1 MQVNHWNTFR
11 TFLIRYRSG
20 GTPRDPRNKGVCQ
33 IAGRWPR
40 EQCLPAP
47 RRPPGSSCCLSLL
60 ACGFW
65 PTTHFGTPGGTR
77 LNWIFLFRRCVQAH
91 TSDKEVLMESGVNRP
106 KSGQQADR
114 VLCWPVRLCKSMSN
128 LQLIVLGKTWLKQS
142 VDTHRLRVRRSKY
155 WAGSACYSGDWGKAM
170 ATNIHARCFWVINY
184 RIGGHRYS
192 SSEIISYH
200 RHVSRWRWY
209 GGRCNIGHML
219 QVHLRVSN
227 SRFRLA
233 RLIKYISELAALF

>member
-1 MQVNHWNTFR
+1 MFK
-11 TFLIRYRSG
+11 
-20 GTPRDPRNKGVCQ
+20 P
-33 IAGRWPR
+33 
-40 EQCLPAP
+40 
-47 RRPPGSSCCLSLL
+47 
-60 ACGFW
+60 
-65 PTTHFGTPGGTR
+65 TR
-77 LNWIFLFRRCVQAH
+77 LIKKSWWSLESIGRKADIRPIEFCVDQ
-91 TSDKEVLMESGVNRP
+91 SGYASQWAIS
-106 KSGQQADR
+106 K
-114 VLCWPVRLCKSMSN
+114 
-128 LQLIVLGKTWLKQS
+128 LIVLGKTWLKQS

-155 WAGSACYSGDWGKAM
+155 WVGSACYSGDWGKAM

-184 RIGGHRYS
+184 MLGGHRYS